1 MRRRCVWTWIAVGLL
16 VVGVSGQEG
25 GSAAP
30 GLPYV
35 DLNAGLG
42 EWWVYGEWTA
52 AGEMAVYDG
61 HGDGRRVVAR
71 LR

>member
-1 MRRRCVWTWIAVGLL
+1 MRRGCIWTWIAVGLL

-42 EWWVYGEWTA
+42 EGWVH
-52 AGEMAVYDG
+52 DG

-71 LR
+71 LRKGTWWRRSRVWW